1 MFVADLSERVRVTFE
16 ELDLHDVALP
26 NLFRV
31 LARLDVVDAAVLVKQ
46 SRHVAAVLIK
56 LSRHVD
62 AAEGNHDAALGLAQ
76 DAVDREPHNAEALC
90 HLAGLL
96 RKAGRHEEARAR
108 RREAE
113 ALTFTFACPAA
124 QA

>member
-46 SRHVAAVLIK
+46 SRHVAA
-56 LSRHVD
+56 
-62 AAEGNHDAALGLAQ
+62 AGNHEAALGLAQ
-76 DAVDREPHNAEALC
+76 NAVDRGPRNAEELR
-90 HLAGLL
+90 HLAYLL
-96 RKAGRHEEARAR
+96 AWAGRHQESRSRRMEADAVAQIFPWPEARA
-108 RREAE
+108 
-113 ALTFTFACPAA
+113 
-124 QA
+124 